1 MVDVVEARD
10 DGRLVVGWLQ
20 FSILVENFAGN
31 FYAIGLVSA
40 PGQ

>member
-10 DGRLVVGWLQ
+10 DGSLVVGWLQ
-20 FSILVENFAGN
+20 FNILVENFAD
-31 FYAIGLVSA
+31 FAIGLVSA